1 MTTIITAA
9 AMMMMINMTRK
20 ITISAK
26 ASKGKTALIS
36 LLRQPQ
42 QQSRR
47 LCKISPSSSS
57 SSSSS
62 LFIRDFSTSTTAT
75 ATGTTTSKSDGNDI
89 LNKGSIA
96 RDILA
101 AERTFLAWAR
111 TGLGF
116 VGSAVAL
123 FATYHQ
129 HDETISKQKQNN
141 NQKMNSNNNN
151 DNKNDTDTD
160 ADMMVDK
167 IFPACAILVLNG
179 SFILGFAT
187 RRYVKLVSA
196 LKNNSS
202 ILPIGSIEPL
212 IAVAFTA
219 IGTITSLFVVASA
232 RIRNMN
238 NDKSNNKN
246 NMNRNEIDRTA
257 KDSNDNDND
266 NDSRSSNNKN
276 ENEKNDGDDGNKK

>member
-1 MTTIITAA
+1 
-9 AMMMMINMTRK
+9 
-20 ITISAK
+20 
-26 ASKGKTALIS
+26 
-36 LLRQPQ
+36 
-42 QQSRR
+42 
-47 LCKISPSSSS
+47 
-57 SSSSS
+57 
-62 LFIRDFSTSTTAT
+62 
-75 ATGTTTSKSDGNDI
+75 
-89 LNKGSIA
+89 
-96 RDILA
+96 
-101 AERTFLAWAR
+101 
-111 TGLGF
+111 
-116 VGSAVAL
+116 
-123 FATYHQ
+123 
-129 HDETISKQKQNN
+129 
-141 NQKMNSNNNN
+141 MNSSNNN
-151 DNKNDTDTD
+151 DNKNDTDTDADAD

-257 KDSNDNDND
+257 KDSNDND
-266 NDSRSSNNKN
+266 SRSSNNKN
-276 ENEKNDGDDGNKK
+276 EKEKNDGDDGNKK

>member
-1 MTTIITAA
+1 
-9 AMMMMINMTRK
+9 
-20 ITISAK
+20 
-26 ASKGKTALIS
+26 
-36 LLRQPQ
+36 
-42 QQSRR
+42 
-47 LCKISPSSSS
+47 
-57 SSSSS
+57 
-62 LFIRDFSTSTTAT
+62 
-75 ATGTTTSKSDGNDI
+75 I

-141 NQKMNSNNNN
+141 
-151 DNKNDTDTD
+151 
-160 ADMMVDK
+160 
-167 IFPACAILVLNG
+167 ACAILVLNG

-232 RIRNMN
+232 RIKNMN
-238 NDKSNNKN
+238 NDKSNNRN
-246 NMNRNEIDRTA
+246 N
-257 KDSNDNDND
+257 
-266 NDSRSSNNKN
+266 
-276 ENEKNDGDDGNKK
+276 